1 MPKKENI
8 TDRLLHFS
16 QLMYF
21 TFSNFAA
28 NNLWESASACS
39 FGFVFSFI
47 PITLIILTLLTT
59 VIRIIPE
66 IENYIY
72 SYATQFYSIVDI
84 QAALSNITKIQ
95 KIHLFDVFL
104 GLWIVW
110 MARKLFSSIVCA
122 MNRIF
127 RSISKR
133 KTTITQLITFF
144 SEFFLI
150 IVVAVLI
157 ITSFTMNKII
167 KFEIFDPFKAI
178 FPRVFSRRSN
188 EFVSLVVYLMLF
200 IITLYYYKIGSGTKP
215 KWRICLFYAGLST
228 LSTFVLSF
236 FLNGFINFANY
247 NIIYGT
253 ISALIIMMLKVYFF
267 FVIFLFFAQM
277 IYASQFFHTLLLN
290 ELYLL
295 PDFYENKLFKN
306 LKRILFINPIS
317 NEATENTMYFEG
329 GDVIFTPEEE
339 SDSVFYICQ
348 GFVSVKGEEK
358 GALVKLVN
366 QGSFIGDANCIL
378 GKPRSQTAVASTQCK
393 LIKIPREEFM
403 SILNANSQAAS
414 KAMGKL

>member
-72 SYATQFYSIVDI
+72 TYATQFYSLVDI

-104 GLWIVW
+104 GLWIIW

-144 SEFFLI
+144 F
-150 IVVAVLI
+150 
-157 ITSFTMNKII
+157 
-167 KFEIFDPFKAI
+167 
-178 FPRVFSRRSN
+178 
-188 EFVSLVVYLMLF
+188 
-200 IITLYYYKIGSGTKP
+200 
-215 KWRICLFYAGLST
+215 
-228 LSTFVLSF
+228 
-236 FLNGFINFANY
+236 
-247 NIIYGT
+247 
-253 ISALIIMMLKVYFF
+253 
-267 FVIFLFFAQM
+267 
-277 IYASQFFHTLLLN
+277 
-290 ELYLL
+290 
-295 PDFYENKLFKN
+295 
-306 LKRILFINPIS
+306 
-317 NEATENTMYFEG
+317 
-329 GDVIFTPEEE
+329 
-339 SDSVFYICQ
+339 
-348 GFVSVKGEEK
+348 
-358 GALVKLVN
+358 
-366 QGSFIGDANCIL
+366 
-378 GKPRSQTAVASTQCK
+378 
-393 LIKIPREEFM
+393 
-403 SILNANSQAAS
+403 
-414 KAMGKL
+414 